1 MRNIITALKN
11 MPNAFARAFELRND
25 PLLVKGFSREEEINE
40 HRYDINFSRKERKSL
55 YYIGPERDLENRRKD
70 KENFARDFN
79 KAFQAA
85 KIKLGV

>member
-1 MRNIITALKN
+1 
-11 MPNAFARAFELRND
+11 MPGVFARAFELRDD
-25 PLLVKGFSREEEINE
+25 PLLVKGFSREELDEL
-40 HRYDINFSRKERKSL
+40 KSF
-55 YYIGPERDLENRRKD
+55 YIGPERDLENRRKD